1 MNFDTTV
8 ILVWIGAPLFAA
20 TTIYGLWWS
29 LFWDRSRG
37 QRRCPT
43 CWHLVQ
49 QRFPFRCNECGYLT
63 IFESDLFVTR
73 RRYGW
78 AAMSILVL
86 LTGTIWLRD
95 QVSTRS
101 WWSLFPDRM
110 VIAML
115 PLADDGETLREIPP
129 YLVNR
134 VLRLEMSP
142 ANRLRL
148 LSQCASGDSWAP
160 PGSEYWMQKY
170 ALIADKIEQTT
181 SLTKDTPETLIA
193 IETAL
198 NTLPPLVR
206 LDSPTTWNSLEPL
219 IVSANVR
226 DWWPEQSKIKLRVTA
241 FNGIQMSA
249 PALERLTHEH
259 LERTNSSGANST
271 IFTMD
276 LGVLAIGLHSG
287 EMVMEW
293 ESTLPET
300 TMATNTPHA
309 HGFIS
314 IPISTD
320 VLPTTQ
326 PLAPINTPEIDAL
339 VQEAFEPGLMRWST
353 GRVRHAFSYQ
363 PYKTSSPELDS
374 VAFGM
379 IVEALEDG
387 VPRRRLNV
395 WWRGGRGG
403 ARTGFEIEL
412 EDQIALDRAAVNAHW
427 TMRIR
432 GNESL
437 ARRVAG
443 LYSGAQVTTWWSGTV
458 EFPLVINDF
467 KDDLSSRATMRAWE
481 WIQDANSS
489 VNEK

>member
-29 LFWDRSRG
+29 LFWDRARG
-37 QRRCPT
+37 QRRCRM
-43 CWHLVQ
+43 CWHLVE
-49 QRFPFRCNECGYLT
+49 QRFPFRCTECGYLT

-78 AAMSILVL
+78 AAITILAL

-95 QVSTRS
+95 QLSTRS
-101 WWSLFPDRM
+101 WWSLFPDRI
-110 VIAML
+110 VILML
-115 PLADDGETLREIPP
+115 PWADDGETLREIPL

-170 ALIADKIEQTT
+170 ALIADKIEQTI
-181 SLTKDTPETLIA
+181 SQTKDTPETLIA

-206 LDSPTTWNSLEPL
+206 LDIPTTWNSLEPL

-241 FNGIQMSA
+241 LNGIQMSA

>member
-8 ILVWIGAPLFAA
+8 ILVWIGALLFAT

-29 LFWDRSRG
+29 LFWDRARG

-49 QRFPFRCNECGYLT
+49 HRFPFRCNECGYFTL
-63 IFESDLFVTR
+63 FENNLLSTR

-78 AAMSILVL
+78 ACVAL
-86 LTGTIWLRD
+86 LSLITGTIWLRD
-95 QVSTRS
+95 QLSTRS

-115 PLADDGETLREIPP
+115 PLADDGETFREIPP

-134 VLRLEMSP
+134 VSREEMSAP
-142 ANRLRL
+142 NRLRL

-160 PGSEYWMQKY
+160 PSSENWMQKY
-170 ALIADKIEQTT
+170 ASIVDKIEQTA
-181 SLTKDTPETLIA
+181 SLTKDTPESLIA
-193 IETAL
+193 LETAL
-198 NTLPPLVR
+198 NTMPPLIRFDV
-206 LDSPTTWNSLEPL
+206 PANWNSVDPL
-219 IVSANVR
+219 VVVANVR
-226 DWWPEQSKIKLRVTA
+226 DWWPEQSTIKLRVSA
-241 FNGIQMSA
+241 FNGIQMST
-249 PALERLTHEH
+249 PALERLTHQH
-259 LERTNSSGANST
+259 LERTNSGGAHST
-271 IFTMD
+271 MFTID
-276 LGVLAIGLHSG
+276 LGVLAVGHHSG
-287 EMVMEW
+287 EIVIEW
-293 ESTLPET
+293 KSTLPET
-300 TMATNTPHA
+300 AKATNTPHA
-309 HGFIS
+309 HGYIA
-314 IPISTD
+314 IPISTN
-320 VLPTTQ
+320 VLATTQ
-326 PLAPINTPEIDAL
+326 SLAPINTHEIDAL

-353 GRVRHAFSYQ
+353 GQVRHAFSYQ
-363 PYKTSSPELDS
+363 PYKTSSLDLNS

-403 ARTGFEIEL
+403 SRSGFEIEV
-412 EDQIALDRAAVNAHW
+412 EDQIALDRAAVDAHW

-443 LYSGAQVTTWWSGTV
+443 LYSQEQVTTWWSGRV
-458 EFPLVINDF
+458 EFPLAINDF
-467 KDDLSSRATMRAWE
+467 KDDLSSRATMRAWQ

-489 VNEK
+489 NNEK

>member
-8 ILVWIGAPLFAA
+8 ILVWIGVLLFST

-43 CWHLVQ
+43 CWHPVQ
-49 QRFPFRCNECGYLT
+49 QRFPFRCTECGYLT

-86 LTGTIWLRD
+86 LTGTMWLRD

-101 WWSLFPDRM
+101 WWSLFPDRI

-129 YLVNR
+129 YLINR

-148 LSQCASGDSWAP
+148 LSQCATGDSWAP
-160 PGSEYWMQKY
+160 PGSEHWMQKY

-206 LDSPTTWNSLEPL
+206 LDIPATWNSLEPF
-219 IVSANVR
+219 IVNANIQ
-226 DWWPEQSKIKLRVTA
+226 DWWTEQSKIKLRVTA
-241 FNGIQMSA
+241 FNGIQISA

-259 LERTNSSGANST
+259 LERTNSSGAHST
-271 IFTMD
+271 MFTMD

-293 ESTLPET
+293 ESTLPVT
-300 TMATNTPHA
+300 AMGTNTPHA
-309 HGFIS
+309 HGFIA

-403 ARTGFEIEL
+403 ARTGFEIEV
-412 EDQIALDRAAVNAHW
+412 EDQIALDRAAMNAHW

-481 WIQDANSS
+481 WIQDVNSS

>member
-78 AAMSILVL
+78 AAMSILAL
-86 LTGTIWLRD
+86 LTGTMWLRD

-129 YLVNR
+129 YLINR

-148 LSQCASGDSWAP
+148 LSQCATGDSWAP

-170 ALIADKIEQTT
+170 ALIADKIEQTR
-181 SLTKDTPETLIA
+181 SQTKDTPETLIA
-193 IETAL
+193 IEIAL

-206 LDSPTTWNSLEPL
+206 LDIPATWNSLEPL
-219 IVSANVR
+219 IVSANIR
-226 DWWPEQSKIKLRVTA
+226 DWWTEQSKIKLRVSA
-241 FNGIQMSA
+241 FNGIQISA
-249 PALERLTHEH
+249 PALERLTHGH
-259 LERTNSSGANST
+259 LERTNSGGAHST
-271 IFTMD
+271 MFTMD

-287 EMVMEW
+287 EIVMEW
-293 ESTLPET
+293 ESILPET
-300 TMATNTPHA
+300 TMTTKTPHA
-309 HGFIS
+309 HGFIA

-326 PLAPINTPEIDAL
+326 PLASINTPEIDEL

-403 ARTGFEIEL
+403 ARTGFEIEV

-481 WIQDANSS
+481 WIQDVNSS